1 MNKVEEQIVNTI
13 EVICEAC
20 MPYICTYWEME
31 PTVRLKQCKSLR
43 DWIDRIITDDLALID
58 RETELPKNPRSI
70 YTGGMSER
78 EVGELDGFNKAIDQ
92 VFKAGFT
99 HSIIPL
105 KEALELKNETKS
117 T

>member
-31 PTVRLKQCKSLR
+31 PTVRLKQCKPLR

-58 RETELPKNPRSI
+58 REKKPLSLPDIDIHIWRDSLILFSTP
-70 YTGGMSER
+70 YT
-78 EVGELDGFNKAIDQ
+78 N
-92 VFKAGFT
+92 T
-99 HSIIPL
+99 YT
-105 KEALELKNETKS
+105 N
-117 T
+117 